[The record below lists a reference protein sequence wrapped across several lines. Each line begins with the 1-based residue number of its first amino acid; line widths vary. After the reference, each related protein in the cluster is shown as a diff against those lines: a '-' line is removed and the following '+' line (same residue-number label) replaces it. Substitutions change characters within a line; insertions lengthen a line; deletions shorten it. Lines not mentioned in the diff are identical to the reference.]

1 MKKNKSYF
9 WPLILF
15 ISLIVVGFVV
25 FYFLEKNIKDDFD
38 KEKSFTSDL
47 SIAAVNPDRISFV
60 RNMLP
65 GDISKLDDFVR
76 LKEEI
81 IGLGAIFESKG
92 IDAIYLLTKKGEDIY
107 FIVESTP
114 EGEPLYVSPG
124 KLYEQAPPEIT
135 KAFNEGRAF
144 TTEIYTDEYGTYL
157 SQFTPIINK
166 DGEVVSVLGVDV
178 DYLHYQA
185 ELKRANIIFWLE
197 WFFVSLLISI
207 IFLYFIK
214 SHRSKKESIAS
225 EKKIMSISNSIND
238 GIVVIDK
245 ESEIVFWNKTA
256 EKIFGYSFEQVLG
269 LKFSDLVKIDEVW
282 NISTGQKVV
291 KFSLDFDNQF
301 ASSILEVK
309 LKKDKRY
316 YELHFSVTDIN
327 NEINLVCIFHD
338 ITLRKEAESK
348 LQEQKDEF
356 KKLNELMLGRENK
369 MIELKKEILKL
380 QNK

>member
-1 MKKNKSYF
+1 M
-9 WPLILF
+9 ILF
-15 ISLIVVGFVV
+15 IALIVVGFVG

-38 KEKSFTSDL
+38 KEKIFTSDI

-60 RNMLP
+60 RDMLP
-65 GDISKLDDFVR
+65 SDISKLDDFAR

-157 SQFTPIINK
+157 SQFTPITNK
-166 DGEVVSVLGVDV
+166 NGEVVSVLGVDI
-178 DYLHYQA
+178 DYLHYQS
-185 ELKRANIIFWLE
+185 ELKQASFIFWLG
-197 WFFVSLLISI
+197 WLFISLLISI
-207 IFLYFIK
+207 IFLYFQK
-214 SHRSKKESIAS
+214 SHQSKNQSIAS
-225 EKKIMSISNSIND
+225 EKKIMAISNSIND
-238 GIVVIDK
+238 GIVVIDSV
-245 ESEIVFWNKTA
+245 SEITFWNKTS
-256 EKIFGYSFEQVLG
+256 EKIFGCSFERAVG
-269 LKFSDLVKIDEVW
+269 LKFNDLVKFEEVL
-282 NISTGQKVV
+282 NISTGQKIAN
-291 KFSLDFDNQF
+291 FILSFDNKF
-301 ASSILEVK
+301 VDDILEVK
-309 LKKDKRY
+309 IKKDKRY
-316 YELHFSVTDIN
+316 YELHFSVTNIN
-327 NEINLVCIFHD
+327 NESNLVCIFHD
-338 ITLRKEAESK
+338 ITLRREVESK

-356 KKLNELMLGRENK
+356 KKLNDLMLGRESK

-380 QNK
+380 KSK